1 MSSSSDLNN
10 IFQGTMSKAGK
21 ASAEK
26 FNIEGQMTLLKGKK
40 ALNDIFTKEP
50 NINSYI
56 SKEKDIQK
64 EIVTTPKQGVRLKLN
79 IKKYYKD
86 YIRKALNNNLIL
98 NISPKKGNK
107 STQKKEHSLKD
118 KKTKKKETKL
128 LQNDYNKLKKGK
140 KNENKNENNLSPF
153 YNKIKYKFHNIH
165 LKRVKEIN
173 AKNREKENRE
183 PMYKPNLE
191 YIYRKSLSGPEW
203 SNIMGRKKNI
213 FDEPGRFLDKFYNV
227 ESSSIND
234 LRRTFVNMA
243 KQTKKTTA
251 YFSQDLSPKKKSKK
265 IFDEKLK
272 LLETKKINE
281 ISTFPITPI
290 LKNRLNL
297 LKKNLSLKQIKNN
310 SDIKDKI
317 FTSPL
322 VNKCKSIPD
331 FTKTKG
337 RSSEHRQ
344 DKKIKNSNAGIYYPN
359 YDFIKER
366 TKMMV
371 LYQNNKNDKN
381 KNYNDYKF
389 KGLNSVDIFS
399 ATDSFNKLKSNKSK
413 IAPVFEKMSSRPQR
427 DNLPTFMQGLF
438 NRLGAELMTDKS
450 LKLNNYSNLGYYDL
464 YKNNLTNPKQLKKKE
479 ENESS
484 FSFDISNSD
493 FEENKNNEIEE
504 QAKTNKIKIEINKI
518 VSKMDKLYNNYL
530 HSKI

>member
-1 MSSSSDLNN
+1 MSSTSDLNN

-86 YIRKALNNNLIL
+86 YIRKALNNNLLL
-98 NISPKKGNK
+98 NINPKKGNK
-107 STQKKEHSLKD
+107 STQKKDNSLKD

-140 KNENKNENNLSPF
+140 KSENKNETNLSPF

-173 AKNREKENRE
+173 AKNKEKENRE

-234 LRRTFVNMA
+234 LRRTFVN
-243 KQTKKTTA
+243 
-251 YFSQDLSPKKKSKK
+251 
-265 IFDEKLK
+265 I
-272 LLETKKINE
+272 
-281 ISTFPITPI
+281 
-290 LKNRLNL
+290 
-297 LKKNLSLKQIKNN
+297 
-310 SDIKDKI
+310 
-317 FTSPL
+317 
-322 VNKCKSIPD
+322 
-331 FTKTKG
+331 
-337 RSSEHRQ
+337 
-344 DKKIKNSNAGIYYPN
+344 
-359 YDFIKER
+359 
-366 TKMMV
+366 
-371 LYQNNKNDKN
+371 
-381 KNYNDYKF
+381 
-389 KGLNSVDIFS
+389 
-399 ATDSFNKLKSNKSK
+399 
-413 IAPVFEKMSSRPQR
+413 
-427 DNLPTFMQGLF
+427 
-438 NRLGAELMTDKS
+438 
-450 LKLNNYSNLGYYDL
+450 
-464 YKNNLTNPKQLKKKE
+464 
-479 ENESS
+479 
-484 FSFDISNSD
+484 
-493 FEENKNNEIEE
+493 
-504 QAKTNKIKIEINKI
+504 
-518 VSKMDKLYNNYL
+518 
-530 HSKI
+530 